1 MSTTM
6 GENHEYQEKASQMAS
21 FLKYLNEISARLTS
35 PPDEEIEYMRK
46 QLGKALSRK
55 IPAFSGT
62 PGSFF
67 NLSSTLYYSDNL
79 TMGELSQVLS
89 VPLSTATRMVD
100 WWVENKFASR
110 SSDPD
115 DRRVVRVS
123 LTDTGRKLHKLVE
136 KMISESAQQC
146 LNCLTLEE
154 QNTLLTL
161 IRKVAQGLKS
171 Q

>member
-1 MSTTM
+1 M
-6 GENHEYQEKASQMAS
+6 GNKLEHMDKTSQMAS
-21 FLKYLNEISARLTS
+21 FLKCLNEISAKLTS
-35 PPDEEIEYMRK
+35 PPDEEVEYIRK
-46 QLGKALSRK
+46 QLGKALSRE
-55 IPAFSGT
+55 IPDFSGS
-62 PGSFF
+62 PGTFL
-67 NLSSTLYYSDNL
+67 NVSSTLYYDDNL
-79 TMGELSQVLS
+79 TMGELSQMLS
-89 VPLSTATRMVD
+89 VPLSTASRMMD
-100 WWVENKFASR
+100 WWVQNEFASR

-123 LTDTGRKLHKLVE
+123 LTETGRKLHKLIE

-146 LNCLTLEE
+146 LNCLTPEE